1 MFLLR
6 PLGSFCFRDAGSG
19 CLDQHIQKQLQ
30 VTHVLPQ
37 IFLFQP
43 LELLVLPG
51 GHTGPSTGNLVGELV
66 ADTDD
71 QQALVDPLFLFSIP
85 GGADLLIFKKLD
97 LVATLFLIHDMF
109 LPG

>member
-1 MFLLR
+1 MLVVDASTSIFKS
-6 PLGSFCFRDAGSG
+6 SFKSLTFSRRFSFFN
-19 CLDQHIQKQLQ
+19 
-30 VTHVLPQ
+30 P
-37 IFLFQP
+37 F
-43 LELLVLPG
+43 ELLVLPG

-97 LVATLFLIHDMF
+97 LVATLFLIHDMY